1 MMAAS
6 MFNKPFSPGT
16 PPMLAEDFGVDL
28 ISHTDAEG
36 WLLERAAHC
45 EGDWGEQ
52 GYDGMQQALLNP

>member
-1 MMAAS
+1 
-6 MFNKPFSPGT
+6 
-16 PPMLAEDFGVDL
+16 MLAEDFGVDL